1 MESAGIKPWQ
11 IAEGKAMREWNDW
24 YNSEAGREQREKD
37 EAQVRVWKLRDEEEQ
52 RQKVAY
58 FEKFLEDSNLHAI
71 YDLATSNSN
80 SLCFEIAEMIRR
92 ASNLSFEQN
101 KTKDSVR
108 SILMKNKEIRPEDVC
123 GTRWIQD

>member
-52 RQKVAY
+52 RQKAAY
-58 FEKFLEDSNLHAI
+58 FEKFLEDSNLRAI

-101 KTKDSVR
+101 KIKDSVR

-123 GTRWIQD
+123 GTRWNQC